1 MTDKIETPKSTRDA
15 NPASDTL
22 NEAIGVLTRREVE
35 ARVLA
40 PVIECLGDEFGR
52 DKGLT
57 RILP

>member
-1 MTDKIETPKSTRDA
+1 MTDKNETPKSTRDA
-15 NPASDTL
+15 NSAPDTL

-35 ARVLA
+35 ARILA
-40 PVIECLGDEFGR
+40 PVIEALGDEFGR